1 MHVKKSKGK
10 VYGASLTAAEKKAM
24 DIEIKR
30 QLAEYERQHQL
41 ELDAIILWV
50 LHNQLGFGPTRLKR
64 FYDEFGPAVEE
75 LLRYYEMGEE
85 DQSWLCTRK
94 LKDYGI
100 NIEKWQK
107 EGL

>member
-1 MHVKKSKGK
+1 MIVKKSKGK

-30 QLAEYERQHQL
+30 QFAEQERQYHL

-50 LHNQLGFGPTRLKR
+50 LRKQLGFGPKRLKR
-64 FYDEFGPAVEE
+64 FYTQFAPAVWE
-75 LLRYYEMGEE
+75 LLKYYEMSEE

-94 LKDYGI
+94 LKDHGVD
-100 NIEKWQK
+100 IEKWQN
-107 EGL
+107 ER

>member
-1 MHVKKSKGK
+1 MIVKKSKGK

-50 LHNQLGFGPTRLKR
+50 LRNQLGFGKKRLKR
-64 FYDEFGPAVEE
+64 FYDEFSPAVQE

-94 LKDYGI
+94 LKDHGVD
-100 NIEKWQK
+100 IEKWQN
-107 EGL
+107 ER